1 MCILHIYFLEPSPL
15 HLHGRRRLRLG
26 RVMTFALGLF
36 SLRKEALACAG
47 TSFQSIKLAGAPSQ
61 CPRCFNILKTG
72 SLYLFTFCLRALFAV
87 FRLSPLAASAKLRS
101 RSFSNILIFSE
112 KLSEASFL
120 RVSFLFMS
128 ASKIPALKLLP
139 L

>member
-1 MCILHIYFLEPSPL
+1 MTARIGIVQPLE
-15 HLHGRRRLRLG
+15 
-26 RVMTFALGLF
+26 
-36 SLRKEALACAG
+36 EALAHVHELRFQNIKSAG
-47 TSFQSIKLAGAPSQ
+47 E
-61 CPRCFNILKTG
+61 PRRRPRYINVLEVGF
-72 SLYLFTFCLRALFAV
+72 LYPLTFCLRALFAV
-87 FRLSPLAASAKLRS
+87 FRLSPLAAIAKLRS

-120 RVSFLFMS
+120 RVSFLLMS